1 MFGYFDTMLRYFE
14 FAGRS
19 SRTQYWVYTLVSLL
33 LLFGALYVD
42 IAVLGYFR
50 PGVSG
55 LGPLTLF
62 CVFIHIVPNITVT
75 VRRLHDSG
83 RSGWWYWI
91 CLVPFIGGF
100 WLLVLMFLGPDGYGA
115 NELATTRAR
124 PPGRRPA
131 PRPFRSLGHRP
142 LSPTWTLDDA
152 PAGHGRRAPRA
163 RSRSR
168 VSAAVPGAGRHRRA
182 ECGARSR
189 GRG

>member
-33 LLFGALYVD
+33 LLAGALYVD

-50 PGVSG
+50 PRETG

-91 CLVPFIGGF
+91 SLVPVIGGF
-100 WLLVLMFLGPDGYGA
+100 WLLALMFFGPDGYGA
-115 NELATTRAR
+115 NDYGDDPRENTWAPSAKAVPLSRAQAFVADMDARRRAR
-124 PPGRRPA
+124 GPW
-131 PRPFRSLGHRP
+131 
-142 LSPTWTLDDA
+142 SP
-152 PAGHGRRAPRA
+152 
-163 RSRSR
+163 SSE
-168 VSAAVPGAGRHRRA
+168 S
-182 ECGARSR
+182 
-189 GRG
+189 